1 MQCVSDASTPMGMES
16 ALSLTQIFFF
26 NFYVFIYLFS
36 AVLGLHCCTRAFSR
50 YSKWGLPF
58 IVAHRL
64 LTAVVSLAVELGFK
78 VSVVVARGFVAHG
91 MWNLLRPRTKSI
103 SPALA

>member
-1 MQCVSDASTPMGMES
+1 MQCVSDISAPMGMES
-16 ALSLTQIFFF
+16 ALSPTQIFFF

-91 MWNLLRPRTKSI
+91 MWNLLRPGTKSI